1 MQRLCGKNLDL
12 NATLPCFINSHFVIP
27 YFMTATFT
35 DFFHISYQ
43 NTMSANIQKM
53 VYINLEQRTDRKK
66 DFENEMHKLGWT
78 ADRVAGIYREYPM
91 GILGCGESHLA
102 CLKIAKDQNLKNIL
116 IMEDDLHFI
125 EEPAVVEEEIKKL
138 FQFRPDFDVCFLS
151 YNLIEGIET
160 EHPFLTRAVCS
171 QSASGYIVNGHY
183 IQKLIDLYEYALPL
197 LEKTKMHWV
206 YANDQA
212 WKDLQKKDN
221 WFCFTK
227 RLGKQRDGFSDN
239 SNRFEQYGC

>member
-102 CLKIAKDQNLKNIL
+102 CLKIAKDQNLKIAL
-116 IMEDDLHFI
+116 MTAL
-125 EEPAVVEEEIKKL
+125 L
-138 FQFRPDFDVCFLS
+138 LS
-151 YNLIEGIET
+151 
-160 EHPFLTRAVCS
+160 
-171 QSASGYIVNGHY
+171 
-183 IQKLIDLYEYALPL
+183 
-197 LEKTKMHWV
+197 
-206 YANDQA
+206 
-212 WKDLQKKDN
+212 
-221 WFCFTK
+221 
-227 RLGKQRDGFSDN
+227 
-239 SNRFEQYGC
+239 